1 MASSAVPATSGVA
14 TMLNHETINK
24 LRNMKLTGMV
34 EALQQQDSASSYQE
48 MEFHERLA
56 LLVDREYN
64 RRQHGRLQ
72 RLINLARF
80 QNSSACVENIKY
92 DDDRQLDRNFILELA
107 SCNFVP
113 YARNVIIVG
122 PTGAGKSYLAQAF
135 GQAACR
141 RFLSTRYIQ
150 LPDLLD
156 ELKLAKARGPE
167 ALQRLRKQYVK
178 YKLLIIDEWLLF
190 PITEEDTQL
199 LLSLIDR
206 RHNQQATIIASQYE
220 PAEWLDQIPIPVAAE
235 AITDRLSSQAYRIT
249 IKGRKSMRLLS

>member
-92 DDDRQLDRNFILELA
+92 DDDRQLDRNFVLELA

-167 ALQRLRKQYVK
+167 AFQRLRKQYVK
-178 YKLLIIDEWLLF
+178 
-190 PITEEDTQL
+190 T
-199 LLSLIDR
+199 
-206 RHNQQATIIASQYE
+206 NC
-220 PAEWLDQIPIPVAAE
+220 
-235 AITDRLSSQAYRIT
+235 
-249 IKGRKSMRLLS
+249 